1 MAPSL
6 NATASLAG
14 IQVNLD
20 DMAARF
26 PEPRLWG
33 CCRCWHLFQ
42 NSTSESNSGRWTGWL
57 PRCPQHPRAITAEL
71 GLGQG
76 PPEAWR
82 CSQQRLVRVKSLP
95 ADASGPLGLDP
106 SVISHFGW
114 RCPRQGGQ
122 SSTFVGGWP
131 AQDRSGLLGY
141 PHPCPPS
148 ASSNRLP
155 AAPQITESLIPSRSH
170 LRTLISSHMPSRV
183 SGSGGRESGPASVL
197 WSWQFHGKT
206 DTEET
211 AQLSV
216 GEHHPRSCF
225 EASRRVSRIS
235 SPEQEQTTRL

>member
-76 PPEAWR
+76 PPGSLEMQPAEAGQE
-82 CSQQRLVRVKSLP
+82 SSLFQLMHQDP
-95 ADASGPLGLDP
+95 STYDP

-114 RCPRQGGQ
+114 RCPRQGDKALPLLVAGLLRAVLGFWVH
-122 SSTFVGGWP
+122 TPPPMP
-131 AQDRSGLLGY
+131 AQCQLQS
-141 PHPCPPS
+141 
-148 ASSNRLP
+148 RLP
-155 AAPQITESLIPSRSH
+155 AAPQITESLIPA
-170 LRTLISSHMPSRV
+170 
-183 SGSGGRESGPASVL
+183 GP
-197 WSWQFHGKT
+197 T
-206 DTEET
+206 
-211 AQLSV
+211 
-216 GEHHPRSCF
+216 
-225 EASRRVSRIS
+225 
-235 SPEQEQTTRL
+235 